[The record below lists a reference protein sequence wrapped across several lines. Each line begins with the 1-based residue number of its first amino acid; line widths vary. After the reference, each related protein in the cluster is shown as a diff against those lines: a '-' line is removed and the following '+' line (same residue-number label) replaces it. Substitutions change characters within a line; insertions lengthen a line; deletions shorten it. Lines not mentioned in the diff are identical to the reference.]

1 MNKNK
6 EIADKIIKLEL
17 QVCQTNSPDDLNK
30 INKEITELIQGLT
43 LDDLIEIDELISSKI
58 AQYKPQ

>member
-6 EIADKIIKLEL
+6 EIADKIIRLEL
-17 QVCQTNSPDDLNK
+17 QVCQTNSPNDLNK

-43 LDDLIEIDELISSKI
+43 LDDLIEIDELVSLKI